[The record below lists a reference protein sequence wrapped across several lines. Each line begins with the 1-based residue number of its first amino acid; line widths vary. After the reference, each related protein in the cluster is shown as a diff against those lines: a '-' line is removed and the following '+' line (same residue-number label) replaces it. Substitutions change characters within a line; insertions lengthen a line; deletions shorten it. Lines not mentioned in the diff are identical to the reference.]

1 MKGFFGRF
9 FMLTAVLLFI
19 ASIGGANTSFASGKP
34 IKVGVVFPMTGPI
47 ASFGQSAWKGATIAE
62 SMEPTVLN
70 GRKIKL
76 ILLDNKGD
84 KVETANAVS
93 RLIYQDKVVAILGAI
108 ASGNTLSGA
117 PIVEKAHV
125 AMLSSASTNP
135 LVTKGKK
142 FVSRA
147 CFIDP
152 FQGSVAAKYAINVL
166 HAKTA
171 AVVVDMAQDYS
182 VGLARFFMQTFKK
195 MGGKVVA
202 QTFIQTGDQDFSA
215 QIAAIKPYHPD
226 IIYMPTY
233 YQELAIFAR
242 QARQYDLKQVILAGD
257 GAAEEALI
265 KIGGKAVEGLTLTNH
280 FDPHATST
288 PLSEKFV
295 KNYKAKYNETPSA
308 MAALGG
314 EVYFMMANAINNA
327 KSTNRIK
334 INKALRAT
342 KDFKGVTGIIT
353 LKNGDPIK
361 SAVIQKVKNGKFVYV
376 TTVNP

>member
-9 FMLTAVLLFI
+9 FMLAVAVLFI

-47 ASFGQSAWKGATIAE
+47 ASFGQSAWKGVKIAKA
-62 SMEPTVLN
+62 MEPTVLN
-70 GRKIKL
+70 GREVKL

-93 RLIYQDKVVAILGAI
+93 RLIYQNKVSAIIGAI

-117 PIVEKAHV
+117 PIAEKAHV

-142 FVSRA
+142 FISRA

-152 FQGSVAAKYAINVL
+152 FQGSVAAKYAVNVL

-182 VGLARFFMQTFKK
+182 VGLARFFMTQFKK
-195 MGGKVVA
+195 MGGKIVA

-215 QIAAIKPYHPD
+215 QIAAIKPHNPD

-233 YQELAIFAR
+233 YQELALFAR

-257 GAAEEALI
+257 GAAEPALI
-265 KIGGKAVEGLTLTNH
+265 KIGGKAVEGVTFTNH

-288 PLSEKFV
+288 PLSKKFV
-295 KNYKAKYNETPSA
+295 KNYKAKYKETPSA

-314 EVYFMMANAINNA
+314 DAYFMIANAINSA
-327 KSTNRIK
+327 KSASRVK

-342 KDFKGVTGIIT
+342 KNFKGVTGVIT
-353 LKNGDPIK
+353 LKDGDPIK
-361 SAVIQKVKNGKFVYV
+361 SAVIQKVENGNFVYV
-376 TTVNP
+376 TTINP